1 MFARH
6 ILARAMAACVA
17 AWSEDYRKDIARDV
31 PPAVIIHCGNDRRM
45 LQVSECR
52 SQLAHAI
59 HSAA

>member
-17 AWSEDYRKDIARDV
+17 AWSEDFRKDIARDV

-52 SQLAHAI
+52 SQLA
-59 HSAA
+59 